1 MLFSNN
7 NFKSTYAWQTL
18 RRVGGV
24 AALTILALMPI
35 QMVVF
40 LIWPPPSTVIGWFT
54 LFQSNALVGLIDM
67 DLLLIVDYVLMLM
80 VFLALWASLR
90 RVNESLMAIAL
101 ILQLVAVAT
110 YFASTTAFEM
120 LSLSNQYAASTTDAE
135 RSMFLAA
142 GHTMIAT
149 WQGTAFDVSYVVGAV
164 ALVLVS
170 VVMLRSHRRLFSKAT
185 GYAGMFAGVLALVPA
200 SAGMIG
206 LFLSLMSLVPTAIWL
221 VLIARRLLQPWS
233 LEGNLSVPSKKNPN
247 NNTYDEMYCGR

>member
-110 YFASTTAFEM
+110 YFASTTAF
-120 LSLSNQYAASTTDAE
+120 
-135 RSMFLAA
+135 
-142 GHTMIAT
+142 
-149 WQGTAFDVSYVVGAV
+149 DVSYVVGAV

-233 LEGNLSVPSKKNPN
+233 LEGNLSVPSKKS
-247 NNTYDEMYCGR
+247 